1 MVLKVFSDILQTNE
15 GEQTALATPS
25 RVSRPCA
32 IIVALGE
39 ISGLV
44 VRIGLSIL
52 AAVAA
57 VGVASAPA
65 DIDCSDVFGRVEI
78 STVLEKRK
86 QVRIHSFF
94 ESLAAEGYS
103 AQQREFIADIAGV
116 VNPHLG
122 ADPTGLRIV
131 SELPS
136 PPATFTP
143 LPSERLMET
152 RTLVAE
158 GRLDELASLA
168 ADDPTLA
175 RSHFAG
181 PSLAALSVLQ
191 SSGIPADT
199 LDRLI
204 DAGFE
209 FGLHELAFA
218 IAHDVPATTFEHLLD
233 RTDADLAQSW
243 TDSRKN
249 RPMDLAGLAAAKSRL
264 DLLDALLRREPDPK
278 ASRAMAYLP
287 VPSDAQQA
295 AAADMLK
302 RLAGAGYQPTLPST
316 ADRLRTWVPDGMLA
330 SLPLETALPGL
341 TVETRDAGEQ
351 FQREV
356 RGLDTELATARDQE
370 ERCRA
375 ADADKSADSGS
386 LLAKR
391 PGRGVPADN
400 LRIGTARVAA
410 LFRRQV
416 ADWEEVEASEMM
428 TLNSYVPRSHAPR
441 PWDDFVQYV
450 EDLPEEASPR
460 IRRAAIHLALASA
473 PYDVLATTLELTGG
487 LPADAVEALAMR
499 YTGDTVEVMEKL
511 GERGLDL
518 HYVDPQGINAVG
530 AVARSMVSLDTLD
543 YLLDRGVSAKP
554 ASPGLNP
561 LDYVLLNL
569 ITQPGF
575 RTSESA
581 LPWIEKLIDHGV
593 PVEASHLQLMELLR
607 LDRPDTHADIVRT
620 VRELGGRGR
629 TTPTAPTSTF

>member
-1 MVLKVFSDILQTNE
+1 M
-15 GEQTALATPS
+15 
-25 RVSRPCA
+25 
-32 IIVALGE
+32 
-39 ISGLV
+39 

-52 AAVAA
+52 AAAAA
-57 VGVASAPA
+57 VSVASAPA
-65 DIDCSDVFGRVEI
+65 DIDCSDVFGRLEI

-116 VNPHLG
+116 VNPQLG
-122 ADPTGLRIV
+122 ATPTGLRIV

-136 PPATFTP
+136 PPANFTS

-152 RTLVAE
+152 RTLVAQ
-158 GRLDELASLA
+158 GRLDELAALA
-168 ADDPTLA
+168 SDDPTLA
-175 RSHFAG
+175 RSHFADH
-181 PSLAALSVLQ
+181 SLAALAVPP
-191 SSGIPADT
+191 SSDTPADA

-218 IAHDVPATTFEHLLD
+218 IAHDVAATTFEHLLD

-243 TDSRKN
+243 TDSRNN

-264 DLLDALLRREPDPK
+264 DLLDALLRREPDPT
-278 ASRAMAYLP
+278 ASRAMDYLP
-287 VPSDAQQA
+287 VPSAAQEA

-302 RLAGAGYQPTLPST
+302 RLAGAGYRPMLPST
-316 ADRLRTWVPDGMLA
+316 ADRLRTWVPDTMFGA
-330 SLPLETALPGL
+330 LPLATALPGL
-341 TVETRDAGEQ
+341 TAETRDAGER

-370 ERCRA
+370 ARCRA
-375 ADADKSADSGS
+375 ADADSGS

-391 PGRGVPADN
+391 TGRGVPSNN
-400 LRIGTARVAA
+400 LRLGGAEFAA
-410 LFRRQV
+410 VFRRQV
-416 ADWEEVEASEMM
+416 PDWEVAEASEML
-428 TLNSYVPRSHAPR
+428 TLNSYVPWPHAPR

-460 IRRAAIHLALASA
+460 IRHSAIHLALTSA
-473 PYDVLATTLELTGG
+473 PYDVLAKTLELPGG
-487 LPADAVEALAMR
+487 LPADAVAALARR
-499 YTGDTVEVMEKL
+499 YTGDAVEVMEKL
-511 GERGLDL
+511 GELGLDL

-530 AVARSMVSLDTLD
+530 AAARSMVSLDTLD
-543 YLLDRGVSAKP
+543 YLLARGVPAKP
-554 ASPGLNP
+554 ASPGLDP

-593 PVEASHLQLMELLR
+593 SVEASHLQLMELLR
-607 LDRPDTHADIVRT
+607 LDRPDTHADIVRA
-620 VRELGGRGR
+620 VRELGGRG
-629 TTPTAPTSTF
+629 

>member
-1 MVLKVFSDILQTNE
+1 M
-15 GEQTALATPS
+15 
-25 RVSRPCA
+25 
-32 IIVALGE
+32 
-39 ISGLV
+39 

-65 DIDCSDVFGRVEI
+65 DIDCSDVFGRLEI

-122 ADPTGLRIV
+122 AAPTGLRID

-136 PPATFTP
+136 PPADFAD
-143 LPSERLMET
+143 LPEERVLDT

-158 GRLDELASLA
+158 GQLDELAALA

-181 PSLAALSVLQ
+181 YSLAALSVLQ
-191 SSGIPADT
+191 SSGTPADT

-218 IAHDVPATTFEHLLD
+218 IAHDVPVTTLEHLLD
-233 RTDADLAQSW
+233 RTDADLAESW
-243 TDSRKN
+243 TDTRNN

-264 DLLDALLRREPDPK
+264 GVLDALLRREPDPK
-278 ASRAMAYLP
+278 ASRAMDYLP
-287 VPSDAQQA
+287 VPSDTGETA
-295 AAADMLK
+295 AAGILK
-302 RLAGAGYQPTLPST
+302 RLAETGYRPMLPST
-316 ADRLRTWVPDGMLA
+316 ADRLRTWVPDAMLG
-330 SLPLETALPGL
+330 SLPLATALPGL
-341 TVETRDAGEQ
+341 TAEARDAGER

-356 RGLDTELATARDQE
+356 LGLDAELATTRDQE
-370 ERCRA
+370 ARCRA
-375 ADADKSADSGS
+375 ADAGESADSGS

-391 PGRGVPADN
+391 GTGRGVPSDIRRPGGAE
-400 LRIGTARVAA
+400 IAA

-416 ADWEEVEASEMM
+416 TDPEAVEAREMM
-428 TLNSYVPRSHAPR
+428 TLTSYVPWPHAPR

-460 IRRAAIHLALASA
+460 IRYAATHLALASA
-473 PYDVLATTLELTGG
+473 PYDVLAKTLELAGG
-487 LPADAVEALAMR
+487 LPEDAVAALALR

-511 GERGLDL
+511 GEHGLDV
-518 HYVDPQGINAVG
+518 HYVSPQGMNAVS
-530 AVARSMVSLDTLD
+530 AAARSMVSLDTLD
-543 YLLDRGVSAKP
+543 YLLDRGVPATP
-554 ASPGLNP
+554 ASPGFDP

-569 ITQPGF
+569 ITQPEI

-581 LPWIEKLIDHGV
+581 LPWIKKLIDHGV
-593 PVEASHLQLMELLR
+593 SVEASHLQLMELLR
-607 LDRPDTHADIVRT
+607 LDRPDTYADIVRT
-620 VRELGGRGR
+620 VRELDG
-629 TTPTAPTSTF
+629 PS